1 MSALLQQA
9 LSLYSALPA
18 AERFHVHARAFSAP
32 LLAVA
37 SRVPGGRVVDIGC
50 GHGLLSALLAVA
62 DPRRTVHGVDPDPRK
77 VEWARRALAGLP
89 NVTLT
94 EGTVEETLASDSADV
109 EPFDGAVVCDVL
121 YLLPEDR
128 WPGFLRTVQGLLR
141 PGGRLL
147 LKEVQGDDSWKH
159 RKALA
164 QEWVM
169 VSLLGRTKASG
180 GLALKPRGEM
190 TRLLKDAGFAVR
202 EVVDLG
208 KGYTTPHVLYVA
220 EALLP

>member
-1 MSALLQQA
+1 MSTLLQQA

-18 AERFHVHARAFSAP
+18 AERFHVHARASSAP

-37 SRVPGGRVVDIGC
+37 ARTPGGTVADIGC

-62 DPRRTVHGVDPDPRK
+62 DPRRTVRGVDPDPRK
-77 VEWARRALAGLP
+77 VAWARQALAGLP
-89 NVTLT
+89 NVRLA
-94 EGTVEETLASDSADV
+94 EGTVEETLATEA
-109 EPFDGAVVCDVL
+109 PGAFDAAVVCDVL
-121 YLLPEDR
+121 YLLPEAK
-128 WPGFLRTVQGLLR
+128 WPAFLRTVHGLLK
-141 PGGRLL
+141 PGGRFL
-147 LKEVQGDDSWKH
+147 LKEVEGDGSWKH

-180 GLALKPRGEM
+180 GMALKPRAEM
-190 TRLLKDAGFAVR
+190 TRLLADAGFAVG

-208 KGYTTPHVLYVA
+208 RGYTTPHVLYVA
-220 EALLP
+220 EARLP